1 MIYSQIDQIGMIK
14 LASLLHVTRNQSVT
28 NPTSSRKTTRDI
40 RDRHRVTF
48 SFRQT
53 LATFGNFRQT
63 LREALLREA
72 LLREALP
79 SSDN

>member
-14 LASLLHVTRNQSVT
+14 IASLLHVTRNQSVT

-48 SFRQT
+48 SLYFKRF
-53 LATFGNFRQT
+53 ATQVRISV
-63 LREALLREA
+63 EA
-72 LLREALP
+72 
-79 SSDN
+79 